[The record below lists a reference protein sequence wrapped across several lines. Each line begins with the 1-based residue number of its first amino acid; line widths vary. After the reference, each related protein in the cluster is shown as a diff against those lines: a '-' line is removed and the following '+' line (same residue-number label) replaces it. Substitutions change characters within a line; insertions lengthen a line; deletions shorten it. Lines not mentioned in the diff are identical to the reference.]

1 MTKFNIGK
9 KHFIK
14 TFLTPSLEQ
23 LTTHWLESCHMVLD
37 CQKEAGRCGLPL
49 IYKAKHVA
57 EVPQHGINGNSALL
71 PLFLL
76 LATMTS
82 NTVTMQEQPYPCSL
96 CTSPLALCTILA
108 RVTAPQVSSLL
119 LTINQDSEGLGLSEV
134 TVSNRLSYYQHS
146 ST

>member
-1 MTKFNIGK
+1 
-9 KHFIK
+9 
-14 TFLTPSLEQ
+14 
-23 LTTHWLESCHMVLD
+23 MVLD
-37 CQKEAGRCGLPL
+37 CQKEAGRCSLPL

-82 NTVTMQEQPYPCSL
+82 NTVTMQEKPNPCSP

-108 RVTAPQVSSLL
+108 RVTAPIKTRRGWDCLKPQPAIVCLITSILL
-119 LTINQDSEGLGLSEV
+119 LKRGIAFSSRPGYSSRVSLADSCPSLFKRGLPGKEPLAH
-134 TVSNRLSYYQHS
+134 L
-146 ST
+146 